1 MLYFVLIIDDVYIV
15 MLLFLRMYLTAKLI
29 PVTVI
34 SPVYVELLCKGN
46 TIRVTECLKGF

>member
-1 MLYFVLIIDDVYIV
+1 MIDDVYLV
-15 MLLFLRMYLTAKLI
+15 MLLLRMYLTAMLM

-34 SPVYVELLCKGN
+34 SPVYLDLLCKGN